1 ESEADGVA
9 PAAAP
14 GPPALEQLRSSET
27 QEDERSRKRR
37 LGELFD
43 QIDEAV
49 RRVLQI
55 LEHDEE
61 RALRRDPLDEAAPRA
76 DDLLAVLIRR
86 GLLRCDR
93 ERDEHRVALAAGAVH
108 HTADLSAHVFGRRV
122 GRHADEIDEE
132 LAERTVGE

>member
-1 ESEADGVA
+1 DEVAHLARRLRFEEPLDERRDIRIGERIESEADGVA

-27 QEDERSRKRR
+27 QQDERSRKRR

-86 GLLRCDR
+86 GLLR
-93 ERDEHRVALAAGAVH
+93 
-108 HTADLSAHVFGRRV
+108 
-122 GRHADEIDEE
+122 
-132 LAERTVGE
+132 